1 MKSLFYNQK
10 IRYLIVGIYNTIFVY
25 LVFVLLFYYFSSFVN
40 YVLLLGLC
48 HIIGVTNNFFTYR
61 AFVFNVRKNNLRN
74 YLRFNL
80 VYLFTYLIN
89 LVLLVI
95 LTKKIYLN
103 IYLAQGLIIVSIAII
118 GFFLNKNYSFSNK
131 KLLNKK

>member
-1 MKSLFYNQK
+1 MKYLKAISLLLIGLILMK
-10 IRYLIVGIYNTIFVY
+10 ITNSTIHDLLLVNSPPGISLWRALVPVGISMIP
-25 LVFVLLFYYFSSFVN
+25 L
-40 YVLLLGLC
+40 
-48 HIIGVTNNFFTYR
+48 IFFTYR

-95 LTKKIYLN
+95 LTKKMYLN